1 MKTEIIK
8 NMNSARDGIDKI
20 LFSKEEIQ
28 LRVEELGRQITKDLA
43 EEDLVV
49 VGILKGAGIFMCDL
63 IREIDMPVRIDFMTV
78 SSYGNAK
85 ESSGEIRI
93 IKDLQQDVRG
103 SVVLLV
109 EDIVETGLTLSCLK
123 EIMAERGAKDVRI
136 CTLLDKPEKRKKE
149 VKTDY
154 CGFTV
159 GDTFIVGYGIDYAEH
174 YRNLPYIAA
183 LKQD

>member
-1 MKTEIIK
+1 MHSVKE
-8 NMNSARDGIDKI
+8 GIDKI
-20 LFSKEEIQ
+20 LFTKEEIRE
-28 LRVEELGRQITKDLA
+28 RVEELGRQITKDLA
-43 EEDLVV
+43 EEDLVI

-63 IREIDMPVRIDFMTV
+63 IREIDKPVRIDFMAV

-109 EDIVETGLTLSCLK
+109 EDIVETGLTLSYLK
-123 EIMAERGAKDVRI
+123 QMMAERGAKDVRI
-136 CTLLDKPEKRKKE
+136 CSLLDKPEKRKKE
-149 VKTDY
+149 VKIDY

-159 GDTFIVGYGIDYAEH
+159 GDAFIVGYGIDYAEH
-174 YRNLPYIAA
+174 YRNLPYVAC
-183 LKQD
+183 LKQE